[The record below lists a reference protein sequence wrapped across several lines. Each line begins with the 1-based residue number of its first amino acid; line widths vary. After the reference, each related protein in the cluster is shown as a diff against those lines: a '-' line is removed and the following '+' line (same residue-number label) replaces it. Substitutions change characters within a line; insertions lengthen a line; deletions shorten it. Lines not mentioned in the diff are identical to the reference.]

1 MLRGYFCSPALHALV
16 VQNIT
21 CILTFFLSHSY
32 TPTGLLR
39 LSGLP
44 SSWPS
49 ACLLVCQRMGFFGLL
64 SSRLS
69 ACLFAVVASRQ
80 PCGVRV
86 SCWSSS
92 SFHILYIAL
101 QSRAARTVVF
111 MRCSSHARV
120 VADISVRRA
129 ILFLCTGYFCLVF
142 QEYLFRGVRAVA
154 MKWHRPCTAASC
166 VLASL
171 ASC

>member
-1 MLRGYFCSPALHALV
+1 MS
-16 VQNIT
+16 
-21 CILTFFLSHSY
+21 FFLSHSY

-69 ACLFAVVASRQ
+69 ACLFAAVASRL
-80 PCGVRV
+80 PCDVRV

-101 QSRAARTVVF
+101 QCRAARTVVF

-129 ILFLCTGYFCLVF
+129 ILFLCTSYFCFVF
-142 QEYLFRGVRAVA
+142 HEVSVPWCPHRRDEMAPPLHCRVVCARVAGLLLMPFVVPWPSPSSRFLSRVR
-154 MKWHRPCTAASC
+154 
-166 VLASL
+166 
-171 ASC
+171 